1 MDAGLYIVG
10 TPIGNLG
17 DVSARCLDVLRGAS
31 LILAEDTRIT
41 RRLLDRYEIR
51 TPLMSCHR
59 FSEAARAGEVAA
71 RIGGG
76 QAVALVTDS
85 GMPCVSDPGARI
97 VRACRDAGARV
108 LVVPGPSAVPSALA
122 LSGYGGGG
130 FSFGGFLP
138 QKSGA
143 RRRRLETLLARDE
156 PIVLFESP
164 FRIHRLLDE
173 LAALAPDRRACI
185 CREMTKQFE
194 ETREGPVLHLRD
206 LLAGQKGRGEY
217 TVVIAPA
224 ERPRGGTEREEEPD
238 RPDDQGEA
246 DGPGAADV

>member
-17 DVSARCLDVLRGAS
+17 DVSARCLDVLRGAA

-59 FSEAARAGEVAA
+59 FSEASRADDVAA
-71 RIGGG
+71 RINGG

-97 VRACRDAGARV
+97 VRACRAAGARV

-130 FSFGGFLP
+130 FTFGGFLP
-138 QKSGA
+138 QKTGA
-143 RRRRLETLLARDE
+143 RARRLASLLSRDE
-156 PIVLFESP
+156 PVVLFESP

-173 LAALAPDRRACI
+173 LAAMAADRRVCV

-194 ETREGPVLHLRD
+194 ETVEGPVPEIHAA
-206 LLAGQKGRGEY
+206 LAARKGRGEY
-217 TVVIAPA
+217 TVVVAPPA
-224 ERPRGGTEREEEPD
+224 ETPAPV
-238 RPDDQGEA
+238 PEA
-246 DGPGAADV
+246 DGNGVDGEDHAGGNPDG